1 MATAILSLQNITVRN
16 LEQVIF
22 NDLSFQL
29 NKGEHWA
36 LVGESGSGK
45 SALLPVIAGKF
56 NIVGGS
62 IEHRHF
68 DEHLKTNPDTSTYL
82 THHKL
87 IALVQPKH
95 SFRNLSNTTDFY
107 Y

>member
-1 MATAILSLQNITVRN
+1 MNTSVLSVQNITVRN
-16 LEQVIF
+16 LEQTIF
-22 NDLSFQL
+22 KDLSFHI

-45 SALLPVIAGKF
+45 SALLQTIVGKF
-56 NIVGGS
+56 NVTGGQ
-62 IEHRHF
+62 IHHYYF
-68 DEHLKTNPDTSTYL
+68 DDFIKAHPVNDAYF

-87 IALVQPKH
+87 IAIVSPKH

-107 Y
+107 